1 MLKEKEH
8 EMLIKS
14 KRMLDEET
22 RRNRMEVERKLKIE
36 KQRIKESLL
45 DARYGGGIMSKSLA

>member
-36 KQRIKESLL
+36 KQKIKESLL
-45 DARYGGGIMSKSLA
+45 DARYGGGIMS